1 MRKIV
6 RLTERDITRL
16 VRKVIKENEEGDEN
30 TSFDFS
36 KTDNKLLNDF
46 FTVKNDFKYENNI
59 SGMEIYSL
67 PKRGYKVVVATKI
80 ANDPSN
86 VELKVYLTFPMGK
99 NINYLRDIK
108 GRNHTAELPINDYNG
123 ITRLIQ
129 GAIDFGNAENEYDN
143 LPPLPGTRF

>member
-1 MRKIV
+1 
-6 RLTERDITRL
+6 
-16 VRKVIKENEEGDEN
+16 
-30 TSFDFS
+30 
-36 KTDNKLLNDF
+36 
-46 FTVKNDFKYENNI
+46 
-59 SGMEIYSL
+59 MEIYTL
-67 PKRGYKVVVATKI
+67 PKRGFKVVVATKI

-108 GRNHTAELPINDYNG
+108 GRNHTVELPINDYNG

-143 LPPLPGTRF
+143 LPPLPRF

>member
-30 TSFDFS
+30 TSFDLY
-36 KTDNKLLNDF
+36 T
-46 FTVKNDFKYENNI
+46 
-59 SGMEIYSL
+59 L
-67 PKRGYKVVVATKI
+67 PKRGFKVVVATKI

>member
-59 SGMEIYSL
+59 NGMEIYTL

-108 GRNHTAELPINDYNG
+108 GRNHTVELPINDYN
-123 ITRLIQ
+123 
-129 GAIDFGNAENEYDN
+129 
-143 LPPLPGTRF
+143 